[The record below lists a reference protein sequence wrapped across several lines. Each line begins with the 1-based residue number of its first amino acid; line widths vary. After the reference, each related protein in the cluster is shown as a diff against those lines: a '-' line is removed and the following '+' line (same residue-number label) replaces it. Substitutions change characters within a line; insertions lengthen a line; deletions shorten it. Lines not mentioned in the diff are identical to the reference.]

1 VFAVPGRQRFWR
13 CLLRFST
20 EGQASVDA
28 NVLHTFDAQALSSTD
43 VHDPE
48 RKSSLTTLLKLGVG
62 FVISMYVI
70 YCLITQKVW
79 IRKVFAW
86 RTRDEYPKIFLMN
99 IIGGT
104 LIAIWLIAGPLLID

>member
-1 VFAVPGRQRFWR
+1 MRLIQ
-13 CLLRFST
+13 
-20 EGQASVDA
+20 
-28 NVLHTFDAQALSSTD
+28 
-43 VHDPE
+43 
-48 RKSSLTTLLKLGVG
+48 LGVG
-62 FVISMYVI
+62 LVILIYVT

-99 IIGGT
+99 IISGT

>member
-1 VFAVPGRQRFWR
+1 MTP
-13 CLLRFST
+13 
-20 EGQASVDA
+20 
-28 NVLHTFDAQALSSTD
+28 
-43 VHDPE
+43 
-48 RKSSLTTLLKLGVG
+48 LKLGVG
-62 FVISMYVI
+62 FAISMYVI

-104 LIAIWLIAGPLLID
+104 LIAICLIAGPLLIN

>member
-1 VFAVPGRQRFWR
+1 M
-13 CLLRFST
+13 
-20 EGQASVDA
+20 
-28 NVLHTFDAQALSSTD
+28 
-43 VHDPE
+43 
-48 RKSSLTTLLKLGVG
+48 TLLKLGVG
-62 FVISMYVI
+62 LVILVYVT

-104 LIAIWLIAGPLLID
+104 LIAIWLIAGPLLTN

>member
-1 VFAVPGRQRFWR
+1 M
-13 CLLRFST
+13 
-20 EGQASVDA
+20 
-28 NVLHTFDAQALSSTD
+28 
-43 VHDPE
+43 
-48 RKSSLTTLLKLGVG
+48 TLLKLGVG
-62 FVISMYVI
+62 LVILVYVT

>member
-1 VFAVPGRQRFWR
+1 MKPIQLGV
-13 CLLRFST
+13 
-20 EGQASVDA
+20 
-28 NVLHTFDAQALSSTD
+28 
-43 VHDPE
+43 
-48 RKSSLTTLLKLGVG
+48 TLLILV
-62 FVISMYVI
+62 YVT

-104 LIAIWLIAGPLLID
+104 LFAIWMIAGPLLTN

>member
-1 VFAVPGRQRFWR
+1 MKPIQLGV
-13 CLLRFST
+13 
-20 EGQASVDA
+20 
-28 NVLHTFDAQALSSTD
+28 
-43 VHDPE
+43 
-48 RKSSLTTLLKLGVG
+48 TLLILV
-62 FVISMYVI
+62 YVT

-104 LIAIWLIAGPLLID
+104 LIAIWLIAGPLLTN

>member
-1 VFAVPGRQRFWR
+1 MKPIQLGV
-13 CLLRFST
+13 
-20 EGQASVDA
+20 
-28 NVLHTFDAQALSSTD
+28 
-43 VHDPE
+43 
-48 RKSSLTTLLKLGVG
+48 TLLILV
-62 FVISMYVI
+62 YVT

>member
-1 VFAVPGRQRFWR
+1 M
-13 CLLRFST
+13 
-20 EGQASVDA
+20 
-28 NVLHTFDAQALSSTD
+28 
-43 VHDPE
+43 
-48 RKSSLTTLLKLGVG
+48 TLLKLGVG

-104 LIAIWLIAGPLLID
+104 LIAIWLIAGPLLTN

>member
-1 VFAVPGRQRFWR
+1 M
-13 CLLRFST
+13 
-20 EGQASVDA
+20 
-28 NVLHTFDAQALSSTD
+28 
-43 VHDPE
+43 
-48 RKSSLTTLLKLGVG
+48 TLLKLGVG
-62 FVISMYVI
+62 LVILVYVT

-86 RTRDEYPKIFLMN
+86 RTRDEYPKVFLMN